1 MSTPKNLRALKKIFE
16 KADGLG
22 SRRIH
27 NNENFPFEPICFFF
41 QAFNQASY
49 VGVGIGNKTNAINQK
64 NQVAVNIGQAS
75 EEDLKLHT
83 FAQLAPPAAAGA
95 SENPSSFA
103 PSETFARLGIRSS
116 KDGKAFD
123 LDRQLQIANAS
134 SSEINLRKTIY

>member
-1 MSTPKNLRALKKIFE
+1 MENDSAALHRLIM
-16 KADGLG
+16 GILLMY
-22 SRRIH
+22 RYILT
-27 NNENFPFEPICFFF
+27 ICFFF

-49 VGVGIGNKTNAINQK
+49 VGVGIGKKTNTNNQK

-83 FAQLAPPAAAGA
+83 FAQLAPPAVAGA

-134 SSEINLRKTIY
+134 SSEINIRKTIYCIVDRVILVD

>member
-1 MSTPKNLRALKKIFE
+1 MCT
-16 KADGLG
+16 
-22 SRRIH
+22 
-27 NNENFPFEPICFFF
+27 NNYLCLP

-49 VGVGIGNKTNAINQK
+49 IGVGIGKKTNTINQK
-64 NQVAVNIGQAS
+64 NQVAVNIGEAS

-83 FAQLAPPAAAGA
+83 FAQLAPPAAAGV

-134 SSEINLRKTIY
+134 SSEINLRKYCIVALIILVETVYRRITSCLLV

>member
-1 MSTPKNLRALKKIFE
+1 M
-16 KADGLG
+16 
-22 SRRIH
+22 
-27 NNENFPFEPICFFF
+27 
-41 QAFNQASY
+41 
-49 VGVGIGNKTNAINQK
+49 
-64 NQVAVNIGQAS
+64 AVNIGQAS

>member
-1 MSTPKNLRALKKIFE
+1 M
-16 KADGLG
+16 
-22 SRRIH
+22 
-27 NNENFPFEPICFFF
+27 
-41 QAFNQASY
+41 
-49 VGVGIGNKTNAINQK
+49 
-64 NQVAVNIGQAS
+64 
-75 EEDLKLHT
+75 HT

-134 SSEINLRKTIY
+134 SSEINLRKTIYCIVDRVILVETAYRRIKSCLLV

>member
-1 MSTPKNLRALKKIFE
+1 M
-16 KADGLG
+16 
-22 SRRIH
+22 
-27 NNENFPFEPICFFF
+27 
-41 QAFNQASY
+41 
-49 VGVGIGNKTNAINQK
+49 
-64 NQVAVNIGQAS
+64 AVNIGQAS

-134 SSEINLRKTIY
+134 SSEINLSKTIYCIESLVISVKTVYRRIKSCPLVK